1 MAEYIVLNIGIFFK
15 TLLNISKNLFPK
27 NESDNHPTNVIN
39 TNDITIIEWKDA
51 QCDADWGE
59 IEPPEL
65 AKVVTAGFLI
75 SENKAKQIVDI
86 KELVSSILFVSY
98 LSRQKE

>member
-1 MAEYIVLNIGIFFK
+1 MNKKPV
-15 TLLNISKNLFPK
+15 PK
-27 NESDNHPTNVIN
+27 IN

-65 AKVVTAGFLI
+65 AKVITAGFLI
-75 SENKAKQIVDI
+75 SEKNIPECFCTSNTRI
-86 KELVSSILFVSY
+86 FRLF
-98 LSRQKE
+98 LGDL

>member
-1 MAEYIVLNIGIFFK
+1 MNKKPV
-15 TLLNISKNLFPK
+15 PK
-27 NESDNHPTNVIN
+27 IN
-39 TNDITIIEWKDA
+39 TNIITVVEWKDA

-75 SENKAKQIVDI
+75 SESSAINYAKALETLFLNKSLRKKMGNYNCQYIINNLLLD
-86 KELVSSILFVSY
+86 KMVSRYEDFFKKIC
-98 LSRQKE
+98 

>member
-1 MAEYIVLNIGIFFK
+1 MIKKPV
-15 TLLNISKNLFPK
+15 PK
-27 NESDNHPTNVIN
+27 IN

-75 SENKAKQIVDI
+75 SENKEAICIGSTWADPHANARIHIPKAWISSRRTVNI
-86 KELVSSILFVSY
+86 KKDESDED
-98 LSRQKE
+98 RN